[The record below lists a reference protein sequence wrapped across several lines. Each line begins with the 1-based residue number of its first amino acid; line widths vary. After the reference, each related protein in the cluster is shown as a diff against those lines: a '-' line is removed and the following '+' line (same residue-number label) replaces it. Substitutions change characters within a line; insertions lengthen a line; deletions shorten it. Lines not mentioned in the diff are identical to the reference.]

1 MTTSDNQ
8 LLEPVRRRLPT
19 WAKVLIAV
27 GSVLVLAPLAAA
39 AVFVWSFSGGWDGI
53 RPQPEADDRRVVQAR
68 KASGAELDRLTAA
81 TVALLGAPELARAR
95 TDRCEVGQNN
105 WKVNEGYKLRCERT
119 DVVVLAAPSND
130 VALTAQDLDARLRA
144 GALVP
149 SYDGGGLWEPA
160 DASGGRRASNGAVAA
175 RGSYGPAEAPADGGT
190 GSVTVSVRSGTSEV
204 DPYDDQLGA
213 VFGTTVDGDVDAV
226 RAALAEPGQ
235 LRIVV
240 RTHYRYFDD

>member
-1 MTTSDNQ
+1 VTTSDNQ

-68 KASGAELDRLTAA
+68 EASGAELDRLTAA
-81 TVALLGAPELARAR
+81 TVGLLGAPELARAR
-95 TDRCEVGQNN
+95 TDECQVGQNN
-105 WKVNEGYKLRCERT
+105 WKVHEGYKLRCERT

-130 VALTAQDLDARLRA
+130 VALIAQDVDARLRA

-149 SYDGGGLWEPA
+149 SYDGGGLWEPGEE
-160 DASGGRRASNGAVAA
+160 GGGLRTTGGTVAA
-175 RGSYGPAEAPADGGT
+175 DGRYRPAEASSDEGT
-190 GSVTVSVRSGTSEV
+190 GTVTVSVRTGTGSV
-204 DPYDDQLGA
+204 DRTTIHSARASTPPSRETPTRAGSAGRTRPGA
-213 VFGTTVDGDVDAV
+213 D
-226 RAALAEPGQ
+226 RRQ
-235 LRIVV
+235 
-240 RTHYRYFDD
+240 THYRYFDD